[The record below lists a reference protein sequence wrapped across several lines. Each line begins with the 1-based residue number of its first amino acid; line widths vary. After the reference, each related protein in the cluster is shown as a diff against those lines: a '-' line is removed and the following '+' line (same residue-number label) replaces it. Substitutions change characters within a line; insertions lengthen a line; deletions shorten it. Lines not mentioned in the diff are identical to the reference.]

1 MFAFLHGRES
11 QWPADELARRTRGLG
26 MTPEEHD
33 KKWEKVTYQAGLD
46 SMEKMIAKTKEEGN
60 IALIKEHSA
69 HLFDA
74 QFLSSGLG
82 VPSFEAPR
90 PALVDHRF
98 DVVDSKEAEVKLP
111 IPNPTLLPDR
121 ILASSLPVIMIRHPV
136 FTYPSYERAAS
147 VYTTTVFDLEFT
159 VMTSYKWS
167 RIMYDF
173 YRSYYEKTDPE
184 GKMKDWPIVVD
195 GDRLVEDT
203 KGQMKKFCD
212 IARLDESD
220 IQYSWEVAGLGT
232 DEKALISFLRTIKES
247 TGVIKGPVK
256 KWTEEWDEK
265 VAQRMKEAV
274 ESAMDDY
281 NYLLARC
288 I

>member
-1 MFAFLHGRES
+1 
-11 QWPADELARRTRGLG
+11 
-26 MTPEEHD
+26 
-33 KKWEKVTYQAGLD
+33 
-46 SMEKMIAKTKEEGN
+46 
-60 IALIKEHSA
+60 
-69 HLFDA
+69 
-74 QFLSSGLG
+74 
-82 VPSFEAPR
+82 PR

-121 ILASSLPVIMIRHPV
+121 ILAFSLPVIIIRHPV

-147 VYTTTVFDLEFT
+147 VYATTVFDMEFS

-173 YRSYYEKTDPE
+173 HRSYYEKTDPE
-184 GKMKDWPIVVD
+184 GMKDWPIIVD

-212 IARLDESD
+212 IAGLDESE
-220 IQYSWEVAGLGT
+220 IQYSWEAAVLET
-232 DEKALISFLRTIKES
+232 DKKPLSSFLRTIKES
-247 TGVIKGPVK
+247 TGVIKGLVNLELQVK
-256 KWTEEWDEK
+256 KWAEEWDEK

-281 NYLLARC
+281 DYLLARC

>member
-1 MFAFLHGRES
+1 
-11 QWPADELARRTRGLG
+11 
-26 MTPEEHD
+26 
-33 KKWEKVTYQAGLD
+33 
-46 SMEKMIAKTKEEGN
+46 
-60 IALIKEHSA
+60 
-69 HLFDA
+69 
-74 QFLSSGLG
+74 
-82 VPSFEAPR
+82 PR

-121 ILASSLPVIMIRHPV
+121 ILASSLPVIIIRHPV
-136 FTYPSYERAAS
+136 FAFPSYERAAS
-147 VYTTTVFDLEFT
+147 VYATTVFDMEFS

-173 YRSYYEKTDPE
+173 YRSYYKKTDPQ

-203 KGQMKKFCD
+203 RGQMKKFCD
-212 IARLDESD
+212 IAGLDESE
-220 IQYSWEVAGLGT
+220 IQYSWEAAGLVT
-232 DEKALISFLRTIKES
+232 DDKPLISFLATIKES
-247 TGVIKGPVK
+247 TGVIKGPKPCSMVPDLELQVK

-281 NYLLARC
+281 TYLLARC